1 MPNIIRDTL
10 PMGTT
15 MIPIELAK
23 TLKKH
28 GIPVF
33 KGKLFKHDGPMNQN
47 LDDWGNPI
55 FTHVN
60 DNTVVLGGAVLALR
74 YLFDNASGFM
84 PPSLNSI
91 FDCNNLSEE
100 ELNAVYNKGNRS
112 SVKLFGVGTGGAS
125 AEKFGDVKDPDF
137 KQKQLVDW
145 IPFRISDTP
154 VLTGSTG
161 DDVSKYYFRRKFATS
176 PTVQY
181 GWYLKEFENA
191 TNVPIISRWK
201 DTIDS
206 TGTGSEIDS
215 DISED
220 TSGNL
225 IETYGECMIKI
236 TADDIRPYFVFNG
249 DLAMARYNTIGLFT
263 GVKTTLTGT
272 GNAADNRVNPETY
285 SDYVDVRLFSVVNM
299 DNVSVKIPSETT
311 YLYRIY
317 AAV

>member
-1 MPNIIRDTL
+1 MPEIIRDSL
-10 PMGTT
+10 PLGTT
-15 MIPIELAK
+15 MVPEYMVSA
-23 TLKKH
+23 LKKH

-33 KGKLFKHDGPMNQN
+33 KGKLFKHDGPMDQN

-74 YLFDNASGFM
+74 YLFDNTNGFI
-84 PPSLNSI
+84 PPTLDSI
-91 FDCNNLSEE
+91 YNLDTGTG
-100 ELNAVYNKGNRS
+100 LPPTTNTKT

-137 KQKQLVDW
+137 KQKELIDW
-145 IPFRISDTP
+145 IPFRISDTKT
-154 VLTGSTG
+154 LSGSS
-161 DDVSKYYFRRKFATS
+161 DEINKYFFRRQISAA

-181 GWYLKEFENA
+181 GWFLKEFENVDS
-191 TNVPIISRWK
+191 VPIISRWK

-206 TGTGSEIDS
+206 TGTGSEILS

-225 IETYGECMIKI
+225 VETYAECMLKI
-236 TADDIRPYFVFNG
+236 TAEDIRPYFEFNG
-249 DLAMARYNTIGLFT
+249 DVTMARYNTIGLFT
-263 GVKTTLTGT
+263 GRKVEITEP
-272 GNAADNRVNPETY
+272 AD
-285 SDYVDVRLFSVVNM
+285 SDGSGLIGSVTHRDEYVDVRLFSVVNM

>member
-10 PMGTT
+10 PLGTT
-15 MIPIELAK
+15 MIPNEMAK
-23 TLKKH
+23 ALKKH

-33 KGKLFKHDGPMNQN
+33 KGKLFKHEGPIDQN

-84 PPSLNSI
+84 PDSLNKI
-91 FDCNNLSEE
+91 FDCNNLSDEQ
-100 ELNAVYNKGNRS
+100 LNTIYQSGKKS

-125 AEKFGDVKDPDF
+125 AEKFGDVHDPDF

-154 VLTGSTG
+154 VLTGST
-161 DDVSKYYFRRKFATS
+161 DDVSKYYFRRKFASS

-206 TGTGSEIDS
+206 TGTGSEITS
-215 DISED
+215 DVSED

-236 TADDIRPYFVFNG
+236 TADDVRPYFVFNG
-249 DLAMARYNTIGLFT
+249 ELGMARYNTIGLFT
-263 GVKTTLTGT
+263 GVKTNVGTGS
-272 GNAADNRVNPETY
+272 GNAADNRTSPETY
-285 SDYVDVRLFSVVNM
+285 EDYVDVRLFSVVNM